1 MKKSYK
7 VYGMMCTAC
16 VSHVEHAVSALS
28 FVSSVGVSLL
38 TSSMT
43 VEFEGDESDILT
55 AVKKAGYRAVPME
68 EGTTV
73 TLEASEK
80 SSLLPLILS
89 LVLSALLMYVEMG
102 HMWLPYP
109 SFLSH
114 TKNPILYLCVLFALA
129 APIVILNRRY
139 FIGGTRSLLSGAPNM
154 DTLIALGSGSALL
167 YGTGI
172 LIAFLFFDP
181 PAILAAGAP
190 FCSGGMILA
199 LVTLGKT
206 LEGRAKDKTADAI
219 RALSA
224 LTPDTARILVG
235 EEEQTI
241 KTSALTH
248 AHILILKAGDRIP
261 CDGRILE
268 GHLAVDES
276 ALTGESLPIEK
287 AVGTAVSAGCTVSDG
302 YAKVTP
308 TQLGEQTSLSK
319 TIRMVSEAA
328 TTKAPIAKMADR
340 IGAIFVPCVMALA
353 LITLA
358 VWLSVSK
365 NLGEALH
372 HAISVLVISCP
383 CALGLA
389 TPTAIMCAMGRG
401 AQMGILI
408 KSAEALE
415 EVGRTTHVVFDK
427 TGTLTEGRMQVL
439 GYTTAEGADK
449 DLLFSVA
456 HGMEAESA
464 HPLAVA
470 ITGYTKDTSPIPIDK
485 ISTLAG
491 KGLFAKSGK
500 SSYAAGNL
508 GLMEDCEIETGEIE
522 DFVNEYEVRGAAI
535 IYIAEADG
543 LLGAF
548 AIADTPRE
556 DAKVTVAALSSMGI
570 SVSMLTGDA
579 KAPAAA
585 TAEELGIT
593 DYRASLTPQDKGEAV
608 GKMAKSHTVCM
619 VGDGINDCLPLVQA
633 SVGIAIGSGS
643 DVAIESADVVIRG
656 EQSTDVVRL
665 LRLGRFTLRK
675 IRQNLFW
682 ALIYN
687 CICIPIAA
695 GVLVPIGISLSP
707 MMASAAMALS
717 SLTVV
722 TNALTIKLFDR
733 RKQK

>member
-28 FVSSVGVSLL
+28 FVSSAGVSLL

-43 VEFEGDESDILT
+43 VEFDGDENEILT

-68 EGTTV
+68 EGKSV
-73 TLEASEK
+73 TLEISEK

-114 TKNPILYLCVLFALA
+114 TNNPILYLCVLFALA
-129 APIVILNRRY
+129 VPIVILNRRY

-154 DTLIALGSGSALL
+154 DTLIALGSGSAIL

-172 LIAFLFFDP
+172 LIAFLFFDLP
-181 PAILAAGAP
+181 TALAAEAP

-241 KTSALTH
+241 KTSALAHT
-248 AHILILKAGDRIP
+248 HILILKAGDRIP
-261 CDGRILE
+261 CDGKIIE

-287 AVGTAVSAGCTVSDG
+287 GVGKLISAGCTVADG
-302 YAKVTP
+302 YAKIAP
-308 TQLGEQTSLSK
+308 TNIGEESSLSK

-328 TTKAPIAKMADR
+328 TTKAPIAKTADR
-340 IGAIFVPCVMALA
+340 IGAIFVPCVIGLA

-358 VWLSVSK
+358 VWLIVSQ
-365 NLGEALH
+365 NFGEALH
-372 HAISVLVISCP
+372 RAISVLVISCP

-408 KSAEALE
+408 KSAAALE

-439 GYTTAEGADK
+439 GYAAVKAADK

-456 HGMEAESA
+456 HSMEAESA

-470 ITGYTKDTSPIPIDK
+470 IADYTKDSAPIPIDK
-485 ISTLAG
+485 LSTLAG

-508 GLMEDCEIETGEIE
+508 SLMEDCEIETDEIE
-522 DFVNEYEVRGAAI
+522 DFVKEYESRGAAI

-543 LLGAF
+543 LIGAF
-548 AIADTPRE
+548 AIADTPRA
-556 DAKVTVAALSSMGI
+556 DAKIAVAELSSIGV

-585 TAEELGIT
+585 TAAALGIN
-593 DYRASLTPQDKGEAV
+593 DYHASLTPQDKGEAV
-608 GKMAKSHTVCM
+608 KEMADTHTVCM

-656 EQSTDVVRL
+656 EKSTDVVRL

-695 GVLVPIGISLSP
+695 GALVPIGISLSP
-707 MMASAAMALS
+707 MMASAAMAIS

-722 TNALTIKLFDR
+722 TNALTIKLFE
-733 RKQK
+733 RKK

>member
-16 VSHVEHAVSALS
+16 SAHVEHAVSALP

-43 VEFEGDESDILT
+43 VEFEGNEEEILS

-68 EGTTV
+68 EGKGV
-73 TLEASEK
+73 SLEASEK
-80 SSLLPLILS
+80 TATLPLILS

-109 SFLSH
+109 AFLSNER
-114 TKNPILYLCVLFALA
+114 NPLLYLLVLFVLA
-129 APIVILNRRY
+129 VPIVFLNRRY
-139 FIGGTRSLLSGAPNM
+139 FVGGTRSLLSGAPNM
-154 DTLIALGSGSALL
+154 DTLIALGAGSALL

-172 LIAFLFFDP
+172 LLAFLFFDP
-181 PAILAAGAP
+181 PMALAAEAP

-224 LTPDTARILVG
+224 LTPDTARVLADG
-235 EEEQTI
+235 EEKTI
-241 KTSALTH
+241 FTKDLTH
-248 AHILILKAGDRIP
+248 KDILILKAGDRIP
-261 CDGRILE
+261 CDGRIIE
-268 GHLAVDES
+268 GHLAVDEA

-287 AVGTAVSAGCTVSDG
+287 GAQASVFAGCTVSDG

-308 TQLGEQTSLSK
+308 TGLGEETSLSK

-328 TTKAPIAKMADR
+328 TTKAPIARVADR
-340 IGAIFVPCVMALA
+340 IGAIFVPCVIALA

-358 VWLSVSK
+358 AWLIITK
-365 NLGEALH
+365 NFAEALH

-401 AQMGILI
+401 AQMGILV

-415 EVGRTTHVVFDK
+415 EVGRTTHIVFDK

-439 GYTTAEGADK
+439 HFACAEGTEK

-456 HGMEAESA
+456 HSIEAESA
-464 HPLAVA
+464 HPLATAIVA
-470 ITGYTKDTSPIPIDK
+470 YTNEAERIPIDK

-491 KGLFAKSGK
+491 KGLFAKSDKK
-500 SSYAAGNL
+500 SFAAGNL
-508 GLMEDCEIETGEIE
+508 ALMEDCEIDTDTIS
-522 DFVNEYEVRGAAI
+522 DFVEEYEAKGAAI

-548 AIADTPRE
+548 AISDTPRE
-556 DAKVTVAALSSMGI
+556 DAKATVAALSEMGI
-570 SVSMLTGDA
+570 RVSMLTGDA
-579 KAPAAA
+579 PAPARA
-585 TAEELGIT
+585 TAEALGIK
-593 DYRASLTPQDKGEAV
+593 DFHASLTPQDKGEAIK
-608 GKMAKSHTVCM
+608 KMAEAHRVCM

-656 EQSTDVVRL
+656 EKSADVIRL

-707 MMASAAMALS
+707 MMASAAMAIS

-733 RKQK
+733 KKN

>member
-16 VSHVEHAVSALS
+16 SAHVEHAVSSLP
-28 FVSSVGVSLL
+28 FVSDAQVSLL

-43 VEFEGDESDILT
+43 VTFEGDEEEILS

-68 EGTTV
+68 EGQSITI
-73 TLEASEK
+73 EAEEK
-80 SSLLPLILS
+80 TAALPLVLS
-89 LVLSALLMYVEMG
+89 LILSALLMYVEMR

-109 SFLSH
+109 AFLSH
-114 TKNPILYLCVLFALA
+114 ASHPILYLSVLLMLAL
-129 APIVILNRRY
+129 PIAVLNRRY

-167 YGTGI
+167 YGIGI
-172 LIAFLFFDP
+172 LIAFIVADP
-181 PAILAAGAP
+181 PAALAAEAP

-224 LTPDTARILVG
+224 LTPDTARVWIDG
-235 EEEQTI
+235 EEKTI
-241 KTSALTH
+241 SSASLTH
-248 AHILILKAGDRIP
+248 DHILILKAGDRIP
-261 CDGRILE
+261 CDGKIIE
-268 GHLAVDES
+268 GHISVNES

-287 AVGTAVSAGCTVSDG
+287 AIGASLSAGCTVADG
-302 YAKVTP
+302 YARATP
-308 TQLGEQTSLSK
+308 TEIGEQTSLSK

-328 TTKAPIAKMADR
+328 ATKAPIARTADR
-340 IGAIFVPCVMALA
+340 IGSIFVPCVIGIATVT
-353 LITLA
+353 LI
-358 VWLSVSK
+358 VWLIISK
-365 NLGEALH
+365 DFGEALH

-408 KSAEALE
+408 KSAAALE
-415 EVGRTTHVVFDK
+415 EIGRTTHVVFDK
-427 TGTLTEGRMQVL
+427 TGTLTEGRMQVR
-439 GYTTAEGADK
+439 GFITANGAK
-449 DLLFSVA
+449 KELLFSVA
-456 HGMEAESA
+456 HSMEAESA

-470 ITGYTKDTSPIPIDK
+470 ITDYTKDTKSIPIDK
-485 ISTLAG
+485 LSTLAG

-508 GLMEDCEIETGEIE
+508 GLMEDCEIETEEIE
-522 DFVNEYEVRGAAI
+522 VFVKEHEAQGAAI
-535 IYIAEADG
+535 IYIAQADG

-556 DAKVTVAALSSMGI
+556 DAKITASALSDMGI

-579 KAPAAA
+579 PAPAYA
-585 TAEELGIT
+585 TAKALGIR
-593 DYRASLTPQDKGEAV
+593 DVHASLTPQDKGEAI
-608 GKMAKSHTVCM
+608 KEMAKNHKVCM

-633 SVGIAIGSGS
+633 DVGIAIGSGS
-643 DVAIESADVVIRG
+643 DVAIESADAIIRG
-656 EQSTDVVRL
+656 EKCTDVLKL

-695 GVLVPIGISLSP
+695 GALTPIGISLSP
-707 MMASAAMALS
+707 MMASAAMAIS

-722 TNALTIKLFDR
+722 TNALTIQLFE
-733 RKQK
+733 RKTK

>member
-68 EGTTV
+68 EGTAV
-73 TLEASEK
+73 TIQTGEK
-80 SSLLPLILS
+80 RSMLPLILS

-139 FIGGTRSLLSGAPNM
+139 FIGGIRSLLSGAPNM

-181 PAILAAGAP
+181 QAALAAEAP

-268 GHLAVDES
+268 GHLAVVEVRRIGVDGRKPADRKDRGNGSFGRMHRFGRICEGNAYAARRADLS
-276 ALTGESLPIEK
+276 FQDNTHGQRGGNDQGPDRENGGSDRRDLRPLRDRT
-287 AVGTAVSAGCTVSDG
+287 CTDH
-302 YAKVTP
+302 TCR
-308 TQLGEQTSLSK
+308 L
-319 TIRMVSEAA
+319 
-328 TTKAPIAKMADR
+328 ADR
-340 IGAIFVPCVMALA
+340 IQEF
-353 LITLA
+353 
-358 VWLSVSK
+358 
-365 NLGEALH
+365 
-372 HAISVLVISCP
+372 
-383 CALGLA
+383 
-389 TPTAIMCAMGRG
+389 R
-401 AQMGILI
+401 
-408 KSAEALE
+408 
-415 EVGRTTHVVFDK
+415 
-427 TGTLTEGRMQVL
+427 
-439 GYTTAEGADK
+439 
-449 DLLFSVA
+449 
-456 HGMEAESA
+456 
-464 HPLAVA
+464 
-470 ITGYTKDTSPIPIDK
+470 
-485 ISTLAG
+485 
-491 KGLFAKSGK
+491 
-500 SSYAAGNL
+500 
-508 GLMEDCEIETGEIE
+508 
-522 DFVNEYEVRGAAI
+522 
-535 IYIAEADG
+535 
-543 LLGAF
+543 
-548 AIADTPRE
+548 
-556 DAKVTVAALSSMGI
+556 
-570 SVSMLTGDA
+570 
-579 KAPAAA
+579 
-585 TAEELGIT
+585 
-593 DYRASLTPQDKGEAV
+593 
-608 GKMAKSHTVCM
+608 
-619 VGDGINDCLPLVQA
+619 
-633 SVGIAIGSGS
+633 
-643 DVAIESADVVIRG
+643 
-656 EQSTDVVRL
+656 
-665 LRLGRFTLRK
+665 
-675 IRQNLFW
+675 
-682 ALIYN
+682 
-687 CICIPIAA
+687 
-695 GVLVPIGISLSP
+695 
-707 MMASAAMALS
+707 
-717 SLTVV
+717 
-722 TNALTIKLFDR
+722 
-733 RKQK
+733 

>member
-16 VSHVEHAVSALS
+16 SAHVEHAVSSLP
-28 FVSSVGVSLL
+28 FVSSVGVSFL

-43 VEFEGDESDILT
+43 VDFEGDEEEILS
-55 AVKKAGYRAVPME
+55 AVKRAGYRAAPME
-68 EGTTV
+68 EGKGV
-73 TLEASEK
+73 TLETSEK
-80 SSLLPLILS
+80 TSALPLILS

-109 SFLSH
+109 AFLSH
-114 TKNPILYLCVLFALA
+114 GENPLLYLCVLFALA
-129 APIVILNRRY
+129 APIAFFNRRY

-181 PAILAAGAP
+181 PAALATEAP
-190 FCSGGMILA
+190 FSSGGMILA

-224 LTPDTARILVG
+224 LTPDTARVLTDGRETV
-235 EEEQTI
+235 I
-241 KTSALTH
+241 KTAELTH
-248 AHILILKAGDRIP
+248 AHTLILKAGDRIP
-261 CDGRILE
+261 CDGHILD

-287 AVGTAVSAGCTVSDG
+287 GVGTAVSAGCTVSDG

-308 TQLGEQTSLSK
+308 TKIGEETSLSK
-319 TIRMVSEAA
+319 TIRMVGEAA
-328 TTKAPIAKMADR
+328 MTKAPIARMADR
-340 IGAIFVPCVMALA
+340 IGAIFVPCVIALS
-353 LITLA
+353 LITLT
-358 VWLSVSK
+358 VWLIITKDFGV
-365 NLGEALH
+365 ALY

-415 EVGRTTHVVFDK
+415 EIGRATHVVFDK

-439 GYTTAEGADK
+439 SFVTAEGTDK

-456 HGMEAESA
+456 HSMEAESA
-464 HPLAVA
+464 HPLAMA
-470 ITGYTKDTSPIPIDK
+470 IAEYTKDGKIMPIDK
-485 ISTLAG
+485 LSTLAG

-500 SSYAAGNL
+500 ESYAAGNL
-508 GLMEDCEIETGEIE
+508 GLMEDCEIETDGIA
-522 DFVNEYEVRGAAI
+522 DFVKEYEAKGAAI

-548 AIADTPRE
+548 AISDTPRE
-556 DAKVTVAALSSMGI
+556 DARVTVATLSDMGI
-570 SVSMLTGDA
+570 FVSMLTGDA

-585 TAEELGIT
+585 TAAVLGIR
-593 DYRASLTPQDKGEAV
+593 DFRASLTPQDKGEAI
-608 GKMAKSHTVCM
+608 KEMSETHKVCM

-707 MMASAAMALS
+707 MMASAAMAIS

-722 TNALTIKLFDR
+722 INALTIKLFDR
-733 RKQK
+733 KKN